1 METATVT
8 MSANEL
14 ERLRWMQA
22 LVERRATQRE
32 AATELGMGVRQI
44 QRLRDA
50 YVADGAAGLVSGP
63 RGKRSNRA
71 LGDLFRADVLEVV
84 RTRYPGFGPTLAHEK
99 LVEKHGLT
107 VALETLRQWMVAAGL
122 WRTRKERRRRPQP
135 PRARRAL
142 RKALG
147 EAGQPDRRRRSAR
160 MAASAPAV
168 VPVNPLLE
176 GAMNW
181 ARGFAAKPR

>member
-14 ERLRWMQA
+14 ERLRWMHA

-32 AATELGMGVRQI
+32 VATEFGMGVRQV

-50 YVADGAAGLVSGP
+50 YVAHGAAGLVSGR

-71 LGDLFRADVLEVV
+71 LDDAFRADVLEVV

-107 VALETLRQWMVAAGL
+107 VALETLRQWMVA
-122 WRTRKERRRRPQP
+122 
-135 PRARRAL
+135 
-142 RKALG
+142 
-147 EAGQPDRRRRSAR
+147 
-160 MAASAPAV
+160 
-168 VPVNPLLE
+168 
-176 GAMNW
+176 
-181 ARGFAAKPR
+181 